1 MTITIG
7 AASLAR
13 LLTDL
18 LDTAGAGIRLDSH
31 RAEIGDEPGQRDV
44 LAGFSSTGFVMG
56 HTWAECIG
64 DGPSTVW
71 PVDAAVIVVG
81 ICKALNNKSDIAT
94 VDILAE
100 TAPPPENPVEGEHP
114 GWTVTVRETPALFDS
129 DTVFEFHAKHASVIR
144 EEQVWNIFTEAP
156 ELADPQH
163 VDSAQTA
170 WSVNALAPLLRIV
183 KRRCTS
189 KHSEQLR
196 LFRASDRSIHLA
208 QIGDDWLGA
217 AVPVKVVPPEERPS
231 IEPLLPVK
239 VLDA

>member
-1 MTITIG
+1 MITIG
-7 AASLAR
+7 ASSLAR

-18 LDTAGAGIRLDSH
+18 LDTAGGHIRLDSH
-31 RAEIGDEPGQRDV
+31 RAAIGDEPGQRDV
-44 LAGFSSTGFVMG
+44 LAGFSSTGFVVG
-56 HTWAECIG
+56 HTWTECFG

-71 PVDAAVIVVG
+71 PSDAAGIVVG
-81 ICKALNNKSDIAT
+81 ICKALSNKSDIAT

-100 TAPPPENPVEGEHP
+100 TAPPPETPVEGEHP

-129 DTVFEFHAKHASVIR
+129 DTQFEFHALHSSAFR
-144 EEQVWNIFTEAP
+144 EEQVWNIFTESP
-156 ELADPQH
+156 ELADPLY
-163 VDSAQTA
+163 VESAQTA
-170 WSVNALAPLLRIV
+170 WSMSALAPLLRIV

-196 LFRASDRSIHLA
+196 LFRATDRSIHLA
-208 QIGDDWLGA
+208 QIGEDWLGA
-217 AVPVKVVPPEERPS
+217 AVPVKLVPPEERPS